1 MALNINTNT
10 SALGA
15 AAAASSVNKTMETS
29 MERLSSGLR
38 INTASDD
45 AAGVA
50 IASRMDAQIRG
61 LNQAIRN
68 AADGQA
74 LVDTTEGAHL
84 EITNIL
90 QRMRELAVQ
99 SANDTNVSGDRSNL
113 QSEVAQLVAE
123 IDRIANQSTWNG
135 VKILD
140 GTFTSKQLQ
149 IGADQSQVLSFSV
162 DSARSSDIGDYQLLS
177 DAHAVAANTIDGDD
191 LTINGHLGSA
201 TIAVAAAASAKDV
214 VATINAN
221 TASTGVSATAITKAK
236 LSALSAAESVAFT
249 LTGDAAAT
257 ISVTVASTSHLG
269 DIKDAINAKSGV
281 TGITAAF
288 GDDTSEIVLTHLG
301 GEDIAV
307 SGFDTTTNT
316 TTITLEALDRVGA
329 DLSTADTATIVENGG
344 SATGTV
350 VGTMTVSSIKSF
362 TVTGDDATAEDGFF
376 HTLNGTAAGGTAS
389 LSAVSAVNIATTAG
403 AANAIRAIDG
413 ALNKVN
419 TARADLGAISN
430 RLDNTIA
437 NLTNITTNVQ
447 SSQSRI
453 QDADF
458 AAESTNLAKAQILQQ
473 ASMAMLAQANAS
485 KQGVLQ
491 LLQG

>member
-1 MALNINTNT
+1 MALNINTNI

-15 AAAASSVNKTMETS
+15 SAAASSVNKTMETS

-99 SANDTNVSGDRSNL
+99 SANDTNVAGDRSNL
-113 QSEVAQLVAE
+113 QSEVAQLIAE

-162 DSARSSDIGDYQLLS
+162 DSARSSAIGDYQLLS
-177 DAHAVAANTIDGDD
+177 DAHVAAANTIDGED

-257 ISVTVASTSHLG
+257 ISVTVASASHLG
-269 DIKDAINAKSGV
+269 EIKDAINAKSGV

-307 SGFDTTTNT
+307 SGFDTTTNS

-329 DLSTADTATIVENGG
+329 DLSTADTATIVESGG

-362 TVTGDDATAEDGFF
+362 TVTGDDSTAEDGFF
-376 HTLNGTAAGGTAS
+376 HTINGTAAGGTAS

>member
-307 SGFDTTTNT
+307 SGFDTTTNS

-329 DLSTADTATIVENGG
+329 DLSTPDTATIVENGG

-376 HTLNGTAAGGTAS
+376 HTLNGTTAGGTAS